1 MSEFFRKRGDDKYAE
16 CSIEPLLDEDVEEI
30 LVYNDYYVFAN
41 LLLSCIYRYGVYG
54 IKQDTMLA
62 VSHHS
67 KAIKIGGADA
77 EEMYEE
83 LKLRLFGRGETDE
96 RISALKNRILQR
108 HCK

>member
-1 MSEFFRKRGDDKYAE
+1 
-16 CSIEPLLDEDVEEI
+16 
-30 LVYNDYYVFAN
+30 
-41 LLLSCIYRYGVYG
+41 
-54 IKQDTMLA
+54 MLA